1 MIPGATEH
9 QVITPDGVRLAVVEA
24 GDPTRPTLLF
34 LHGYPDCREVWE
46 PVMSRLCSRYHVVA
60 YDVRG
65 AGRSTAP
72 APTADSYRLERL
84 EDDFLAVL
92 DALAPYGPVHLVGHD
107 WGSVQ
112 SWEFVTSPRLQGGL
126 ASFTSI
132 SGPCL
137 DHFGLWLR
145 ERLHRPTARRLMQAA
160 GQGARSWY
168 ALSFQLPRVPE
179 ALWRG
184 PLGRHWPAVRR
195 AMERLPLAD
204 DRPSDTLS
212 EDAANGTWLYR
223 ANMRERL
230 RHPRTD
236 RVATVPVQLVVP
248 LRDPYL
254 SRHLY
259 DDLDRWAPVLR
270 RRTVDAGHWLPLT
283 RSDQLAEWI
292 STFVDA
298 VRDGSVPS
306 VRPGAASRG
315 GAASDRAGA
324 PGDGQEAGRTGGGSA
339 PDQPIRSVPR

>member
-1 MIPGATEH
+1 MIPGASEH
-9 QVITPDGVRLAVVEA
+9 QVMTLDGVRLSVVEA

-34 LHGYPDCREVWE
+34 LHGYPDCKQVWG
-46 PVMSRLCSRYHVVA
+46 PVMTRLSARYHVVA

-72 APTADSYRLERL
+72 APRADSYRLERL

-112 SWEFVTSPRLQGGL
+112 SWEFATSPRLQGGL

-137 DHFGLWLR
+137 DHFGLWAHDRLR
-145 ERLHRPTARRLMQAA
+145 HPSARRLYQAL
-160 GQGARSWY
+160 GQGLRSWY
-168 ALSFQLPRVPE
+168 TYAFQVPRLPE

-184 PLGRHWPAVRR
+184 PLGRHWPMIRR
-195 AMERLPLAD
+195 LMERIPFAD
-204 DRPSDTLS
+204 DRPADTLP

-223 ANMRERL
+223 ANMCERL
-230 RHPRTD
+230 SHPRPD
-236 RVATVPVQLVVP
+236 RVATVPVQLIVP
-248 LRDPYL
+248 TRDPYL

-283 RSDQLAEWI
+283 RPDALAGWI
-292 STFVDA
+292 SAFVDA
-298 VRDGSVPS
+298 VRDGSVPP
-306 VRPGAASRG
+306 VRSSAMP
-315 GAASDRAGA
+315 AGDD
-324 PGDGQEAGRTGGGSA
+324 PV
-339 PDQPIRSVPR
+339 RSVPR